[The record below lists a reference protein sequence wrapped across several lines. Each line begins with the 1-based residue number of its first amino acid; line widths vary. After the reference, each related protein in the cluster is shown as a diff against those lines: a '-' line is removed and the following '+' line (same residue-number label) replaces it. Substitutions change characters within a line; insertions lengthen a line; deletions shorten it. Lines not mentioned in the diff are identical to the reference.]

1 MTETN
6 GRGGRSRAR
15 GGTVG
20 TAGKAAGQRAE
31 RQAKALRE
39 NLRRR
44 KQQQRLR
51 QGDAKPPA
59 GGRGA

>member
-6 GRGGRSRAR
+6 GRGGGSRVR
-15 GGTVG
+15 GGAVG
-20 TAGKAAGQRAE
+20 VSGKAAAQRAE